1 MPKIMDVPDANSLIL
16 SLGQL
21 VSRSMKLI
29 VIFSNGK
36 NVFNA
41 PLESMPFRN
50 TNSLLI
56 TPHAVSF

>member
-41 PLESMPFRN
+41 QLESMPFHN
-50 TNSLLI
+50 TNSL
-56 TPHAVSF
+56 